1 MGINNKNIE
10 PHFGSNVKNF
20 FIAQI
25 MGDFLMFLSSFLEA
39 QITKVGAKNKGEYG
53 FFGQIL
59 QFLANIFYFL
69 QENFCSSVLKN
80 IKAGFPQKFKNMKIC
95 SNLENLRTIEAKK
108 NLLILIKKVCVLL
121 GSQK

>member
-1 MGINNKNIE
+1 MLNSLHTFFYKNTVYKNIE

-39 QITKVGAKNKGEYG
+39 QITKVGAKTRGKYG

-59 QFLANIFYFL
+59 TF
-69 QENFCSSVLKN
+69 
-80 IKAGFPQKFKNMKIC
+80 
-95 SNLENLRTIEAKK
+95 
-108 NLLILIKKVCVLL
+108 
-121 GSQK
+121 